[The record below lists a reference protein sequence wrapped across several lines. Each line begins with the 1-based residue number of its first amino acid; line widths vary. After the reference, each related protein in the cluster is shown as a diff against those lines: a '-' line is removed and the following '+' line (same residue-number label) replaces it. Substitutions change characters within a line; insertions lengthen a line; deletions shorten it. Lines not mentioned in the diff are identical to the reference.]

1 MTVGDFE
8 GKRVVEP
15 APTVTRC
22 NAASISREHN
32 TSPGLWRDSKG
43 QHDASCVLTPWAE
56 DCQSIKFSLNISK
69 SEVQILSQ
77 VVYQATASLLSSIFQ
92 FRGTSFS
99 LIEAAT
105 LKMTIT
111 IAYALRS

>member
-1 MTVGDFE
+1 MSKHFITKSSAPEVTRFIIKDRVQASIATTSASAEALVNATVGDLE
-8 GKRVVEP
+8 GKRGVEP

-56 DCQSIKFSLNISK
+56 GCQSIKHLLN
-69 SEVQILSQ
+69 V
-77 VVYQATASLLSSIFQ
+77 
-92 FRGTSFS
+92 
-99 LIEAAT
+99 
-105 LKMTIT
+105 
-111 IAYALRS
+111 